1 MPKLQKI
8 TPYFW
13 FDDNAEDAVTFYV
26 SLFDDARITGIS
38 RYGKDAPMPE
48 GTALVVSFELAGQQF
63 AALNG
68 GPTFKLSE
76 AASLFVGCDTQ
87 AEIDR
92 LWSALS
98 EEGTV
103 QPCGWVKD
111 RFGLSWQINWS
122 GIADVMSKGT
132 AAQQARM
139 MGAMMQMQKVDL
151 AALERAV
158 QGV

>member
-1 MPKLQKI
+1 MTKLQKI

-13 FDDNAEDAVTFYV
+13 FDDNAEQAVNFYV
-26 SLFDDARITGIS
+26 SLFDDARILSVS
-38 RYGKDAPMPE
+38 RYGKNAPMPE
-48 GTALVVSFELAGQQF
+48 GSVLVVGFQLAGQQF

-87 AEIDR
+87 EEIDR

-98 EEGTV
+98 ASGQE
-103 QPCGWVKD
+103 QPCGWVRD

-122 GIADVMSKGT
+122 GVADVIANGT
-132 AAQQARM
+132 PDQCEKF
-139 MGAMMQMQKVDL
+139 MGAMMQMKKIDL
-151 AALERAV
+151 AVLKEAAA
-158 QGV
+158 

>member
-1 MPKLQKI
+1 MPMFQKI

-13 FDDNAEDAVTFYV
+13 FDDNAEEAANFYV
-26 SLFDDARITGIS
+26 SLFDDARITSVS
-38 RYGKDAPMPE
+38 RYGKGAPLPE
-48 GTALVVSFELAGQQF
+48 GTALVVGFELFGQQF

-98 EEGTV
+98 EDGTA

-122 GIADVMSKGT
+122 GVPDVMARGT
-132 AAQQARM
+132 AAQQAGM
-139 MGAMMQMQKVDL
+139 MSAMMQMQKVDL

-158 QGV
+158 KI

>member
-13 FDDNAEDAVTFYV
+13 FDTNAEEAANFYV
-26 SLFDDARITGIS
+26 SVFDDARITGVS
-38 RYGKDAPMPE
+38 RYGKGAPLPE
-48 GTALVVSFELAGQQF
+48 GTVLVVGFELFGQQF

-68 GPTFKLSE
+68 GPMFKLSE

-87 AEIDR
+87 TEIDR
-92 LWSALS
+92 YWGALS
-98 EEGTV
+98 EGGTA

-122 GIADVMSKGT
+122 GVQDVMARGT
-132 AAQQARM
+132 AEQQAGM
-139 MGAMMQMQKVDL
+139 MSAMMQMQKVDL
-151 AALERAV
+151 AALERAARL
-158 QGV
+158 